1 MIVTDEQKRIELMHT
16 IDRFVAII
24 KPKQPFLDWLES
36 LPDWD
41 LDMTLEKLR
50 EDSNAYLVPEYDST
64 EQAMRYIERN
74 HKAIFEWEL
83 WSWYTDETS
92 WPEKLTPSVS
102 LNGLTLRYTKW
113 SLICWV
119 SISCEKNSKFPLTMK

>member
-1 MIVTDEQKRIELMHT
+1 MTVHT

-36 LPDWD
+36 QPDWD
-41 LDMTLEKLR
+41 LDMTLDDLR

-64 EQAMRYIERN
+64 EQAMLYIERN

-83 WSWYTDETS
+83 WSWYTDEDM
-92 WPEKLTPSVS
+92 WPEKLTPSVF
-102 LNGLTLRYTKW
+102 RKW
-113 SLICWV
+113 FDVEIYEMVIDLLGKHIMR
-119 SISCEKNSKFPLTMK
+119 EEL

>member
-50 EDSNAYLVPEYDST
+50 GDSNAYLVPEYDST

-92 WPEKLTPSVS
+92 WPEKLTPSVF
-102 LNGLTLRYTKW
+102 RKW
-113 SLICWV
+113 FDVEIYEMVIDLLGKHIMR
-119 SISCEKNSKFPLTMK
+119 EEL